1 MKSTE
6 FRKLVK
12 DALEH
17 LYDTAYLEVHP
28 LLSQIVGEN
37 PANPSTRAQKLRGL
51 LKESVESLRP
61 QQGLP
66 ASSPAWR
73 SYLALRCR
81 YVQGMTLGQV
91 ENELGLSRR
100 QLQRETQKGLEA
112 LSSILWETYG
122 AETEALP
129 LPATAAV
136 SPVPEL
142 EIELDQWDLAWQAC
156 DVRALVNDALWLLKS
171 TLEQS
176 RAEVQVDL
184 PDPMALVYVD
194 ATLTRQALFKIVRLL
209 VQNTHGTLTLTA
221 TQKDRFMDVQLR
233 GPACANCPTANDWL
247 AAQLLVRH
255 QGGVLSLESSE
266 ETGLQVNMC
275 LPLAGQ
281 TRVLIIDDNPA
292 ILRLFERYLT
302 PHHYEVIKAHGG
314 LEVPRLV
321 AESRPQLIILDVMMP
336 NVDGWQILRG
346 LKQNLASADTP
357 IIICSVLRE
366 PELALSLGAQAYLK
380 KPVDRLELLATVE
393 RLLRSVSPPGATL
406 PPAPPGN

>member
-6 FRKLVK
+6 FHKLVR

-37 PANPSTRAQKLRGL
+37 PSSRSTRAQKLRGL

-61 QQGLP
+61 PQGLP
-66 ASSPAWR
+66 ASSPEWR

-81 YVQGMTLGQV
+81 YVQGMTLGDV

-112 LSSILWETYG
+112 LASILWESYG
-122 AETEALP
+122 VETEALP
-129 LPATAAV
+129 LPAPATV

-142 EIELDQWDLAWQAC
+142 EIELNQWELAWQTC
-156 DVRALVNDALWLLKS
+156 DVRALVNDTLWLLKA
-171 TLEQS
+171 TLEQ
-176 RAEVQVDL
+176 AQTEIQVDL
-184 PDPMALVYVD
+184 PDPLALVFVD

-209 VQNTHGTLTLTA
+209 AQNTHSTFTLTA
-221 TQKDRFMDVQLR
+221 TQKDRFMDIQLHS
-233 GPACANCPTANDWL
+233 PACGTCSTANDWL

-255 QGGVLSLESSE
+255 QGGVLLLESNE
-266 ETGLQVNMC
+266 EIGLQVTMS

-302 PHHYEVIKAHGG
+302 PHHYEVIKAHSG
-314 LEVPRLV
+314 LEVPPLV
-321 AESRPQLIILDVMMP
+321 AESRPQVIILDVMMP
-336 NVDGWQILRG
+336 NVDGWQVLRS
-346 LKQNLASADTP
+346 LKQNPASADTP
-357 IIICSVLRE
+357 IIICSVLPE
-366 PELALSLGAQAYLK
+366 PELALSLGAHAYLK

-393 RLLRSVSPPGATL
+393 RLLKPVSPPGAKP